1 MIVVTEDSPRWLREL
16 AKFANLKSLLF
27 VYGNVHDL
35 VSFPIQTD
43 AGEDVRWTDSDLC
56 GFFRRFLAG
65 LNYEIIGWVD
75 PVEDLS
81 FSTPEMGDLF
91 HRVETG
97 KPVKTGDD
105 SKQQSAADADQDA
118 KSLPRSEKGG
128 LFGRRSVEP
137 PDLDKTIYRITQ
149 VLQNTQA
156 PSAFVFNMAS
166 RLTSSPDRLLPAER
180 ILFTRVLKASLTS
193 SEVIRDN
200 ARWKNLLIL
209 ICDKLND
216 LPTFLYINN
225 PRSQSIQI
233 DLPDKD
239 ERSRFISRYHRHF
252 FDAPS
257 GKPLGPTVVEDFVD
271 FSEGFSNYEMRSL
284 VALSLKEKVPL
295 CDPATGASNIKR
307 ISEMYKYGVTISE
320 WDKIETS
327 KLENAEAEI
336 RSRIKGQDAAVARVL
351 DIVKRAKIGLAA
363 GDSSKMGRPRGV
375 LFFAGPTGVGK
386 TEMAK
391 ALAELLFGDER
402 RLIRFDMSEYSTP
415 QSDQR
420 LLGAPPGYVGYEEGG
435 QLTNAVKRNPFSIL
449 LFDEVEKGH
458 GSIFDKFLQILDD
471 GRLTDGKGETVYFSE
486 SIIIFTSNLGTVSRT
501 ETREGFS
508 QVLVSPDMAY
518 TSMRDIVLQ
527 EIRNHFNF
535 VLGRPEILNR
545 FGDNFVV
552 FDFIKPPID
561 EEIVDLLTSKLVKA
575 AREKKQIEIVLS
587 AAVREKLVALSRTR
601 LQHGGRG
608 VRNMVDHALIN
619 PLSRALFDQEVEPG
633 STVRLLEL
641 VDKGEDATARF
652 VLKITVE
659 QPVPEPPAEEDCG
672 AGVPPASQEECRRDA
687 RTTTIDKEQPP
698 S

>member
-1 MIVVTEDSPRWLREL
+1 MIVITEDSPRWLREL
-16 AKFANLKSLLF
+16 AKFANLKNLLF

-35 VSFPIQTD
+35 VSFPVQTD
-43 AGEDVRWTDSDLC
+43 TGEDVRWTDSDLG
-56 GFFRRFLAG
+56 GFLRRFLAG

-97 KPVKTGDD
+97 KPVKPADD
-105 SKQQSAADADQDA
+105 SKQQPGADADQDA

-149 VLQNTQA
+149 VLQNTQV

-180 ILFTRVLKASLTS
+180 ILFTRILKASLTS
-193 SEVIRDN
+193 AEVIRDN

-233 DLPDKD
+233 DLPDRE

-257 GKPLGPTVVEDFVD
+257 GKPLAPAVVEDFVD

-295 CDPATGASNIKR
+295 CDPSTGASNIKR

-336 RSRIKGQDAAVARVL
+336 RSRIKGQDAAVVRVL

-363 GDSSKMGRPRGV
+363 GDSSKLGRPRGV

-501 ETREGFS
+501 ETREGS
-508 QVLVSPDMAY
+508 TQVLVSPEMPY

-575 AREKKQIEIVLS
+575 ALEKKQIDLVLDK
-587 AAVREKLVALSRTR
+587 AVREKLVALSRTR

-619 PLSRALFDQEVEPG
+619 PLSRALFDQEVESG

-652 VLKITVE
+652 LLKISVK
-659 QPVPEPPAEEDCG
+659 PPAPEPDEGQRTKDEGQRTKGEDEG
-672 AGVPPASQEECRRDA
+672 
-687 RTTTIDKEQPP
+687 
-698 S
+698 

>member
-16 AKFANLKSLLF
+16 AKFTNLKNLLF

-35 VSFPIQTD
+35 VSFPIQN
-43 AGEDVRWTDSDLC
+43 EESEEVRWTDSDLS

-81 FSTPEMGDLF
+81 FSQPEMIDLF
-91 HRVETG
+91 HRVETN
-97 KPVKTGDD
+97 KPLKENDD
-105 SKQQSAADADQDA
+105 PKRPARAPEQDA
-118 KSLPRSEKGG
+118 KSLPRSEKTG
-128 LFGRRSVEP
+128 LFGRLCVDP
-137 PDLDKTIYRITQ
+137 PDLDKTIYRVTQ
-149 VLQNTQA
+149 VLQNTQV
-156 PSAFVFNMAS
+156 PSAFVFNLAS
-166 RLTSSPDRLLPAER
+166 RLTSTPDRLLPAER
-180 ILFTRVLKASLTS
+180 ILFTRILKASLTS

-209 ICDKLND
+209 VCDKLND

-225 PRSQSIQI
+225 PRSVSVQI
-233 DLPDKD
+233 DLPDRE

-252 FDAPS
+252 FNAPS
-257 GKPLGPTVVEDFVD
+257 AQALSPVVVDDFVD
-271 FSEGFSNYEMRSL
+271 FSEGLSNYEMRSL

-295 CDPATGASNIKR
+295 SDPSTGASNVKR

-327 KLENAEAEI
+327 KLENAEAQI

-363 GDSSKMGRPRGV
+363 GDSSKLGRPRGV

-435 QLTNAVKRNPFSIL
+435 QLTNAVRRNPFSIL

-458 GSIFDKFLQILDD
+458 GSIFDKFLQVLDD

-486 SIIIFTSNLGTVSRT
+486 SIIIFTSNLGTVART
-501 ETREGFS
+501 ETREGS
-508 QVLVSPDMAY
+508 TQVLVSPDMAY

-561 EEIVDLLTSKLVKA
+561 EEIVDLLTAKLLKV
-575 AREKKQIEIVLS
+575 AREKKQVDLRIDP
-587 AAVREKLVALSRTR
+587 AVREKLIALARTR

-619 PLSRALFDQEVEPG
+619 PLSRCLFDQEVESG
-633 STVRLLEL
+633 STVRLIEL
-641 VDKGEDATARF
+641 VDNGEDATARF
-652 VLKITVE
+652 LLKIAVE
-659 QPVPEPPAEEDCG
+659 PPQNCGRGVPPVRPEPP
-672 AGVPPASQEECRRDA
+672 
-687 RTTTIDKEQPP
+687 QP
-698 S
+698 